1 MKQTNKMQRIL
12 ATTLINLPAELIRN
26 IKDYSFNTIEDL
38 QRKRKG
44 KVVYSI
50 QKAGEDP
57 DFKRDLPMT
66 EHWAFT
72 GYNEENP
79 WSEPQ
84 LQATNCLICGEY
96 KLCGSY
102 TVYQVLIAKNRLC
115 KCENED

>member
-1 MKQTNKMQRIL
+1 MQRIL
-12 ATTLINLPAELIRN
+12 ATTLIDLPDELIRN
-26 IKDYSFNTIEDL
+26 IKDYSFNTIEEL
-38 QRKRKG
+38 QRKRKT

-57 DFKRDLPMT
+57 DFKRDLPVT

-96 KLCGSY
+96 KLCGDFNLQEIL
-102 TVYQVLIAKNRLC
+102 TIQNRLC
-115 KCENED
+115 TCDDES

>member
-1 MKQTNKMQRIL
+1 MQRIL
-12 ATTLINLPAELIRN
+12 ATTLINLPDELVRVV
-26 IKDYSFNTIEDL
+26 KDYSFFTIVEGL

-57 DFKRDLPMT
+57 DFIRDLQMT

-72 GYNEENP
+72 GYNEENEENP

-84 LQATNCLICGEY
+84 LQAENCAICGEY
-96 KLCGSY
+96 ITCGSHS
-102 TVYQVLIAKNRLC
+102 VYQVLISKNRLC
-115 KCENED
+115 KCDILV